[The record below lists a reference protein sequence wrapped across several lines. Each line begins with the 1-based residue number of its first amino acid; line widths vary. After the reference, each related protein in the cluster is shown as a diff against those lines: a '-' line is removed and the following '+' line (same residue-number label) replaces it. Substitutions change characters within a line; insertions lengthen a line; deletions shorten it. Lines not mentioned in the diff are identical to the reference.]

1 MSEVKV
7 FGMKAETGRWI
18 FVLVGLLMNVCLGA
32 VYAFSVFRKP
42 LEGLWSVSATQAGLP
57 FMVFLAMF
65 AVFMALAGGL
75 VTSWGP
81 RKTSL
86 LGAVLVGAGWILAG
100 FAPNILWL
108 TIFYGV
114 IGGSGVGILYGCPIA
129 VAAKWFPDKKGFA
142 VGLTL
147 AGFGLSALLMAPW
160 MTSTIASESV
170 GVAKTFMYFGVAFL
184 AVLVT
189 LSFGLRNPKPDWK
202 PAGWKGA
209 AAKGGSGVE
218 LDRGQMLRTPA
229 FYALWGSYIIGCL
242 AGLMAIGIAAPVGR
256 EVALLSSETAAIAVS
271 LFAVFNGVG
280 RPLFGWLTD
289 KITPRGTALLSF
301 ALILGASALLYFAG
315 QGSPAVYFV
324 AFSVLWLNLG
334 GWLAIA
340 PTATSTFFGAKHY
353 AKNYGVVFT
362 AYGIGAIA
370 GNLLSGMIHD
380 ATGGYLPVFVPVMGL
395 ATLGLVVAL
404 VGLRPTSLGAPAG
417 PGAKK

>member
-1 MSEVKV
+1 MAEQRV
-7 FGMKAETGRWI
+7 FGMKPESGRWV

-42 LEGLWSVSATQAGLP
+42 IEGLWNVNATQSGLP

-65 AVFMALAGGL
+65 AAFMALAGGL
-75 VTSWGP
+75 VSSWGP

-100 FAPNILWL
+100 IAPDILWL

-129 VAAKWFPDKKGFA
+129 VAAKWFPDKKGLA

-147 AGFGLSALLMAPW
+147 AGFGLSALLMAPL
-160 MTSTIASESV
+160 MSSTIAAASV
-170 GVAKTFMYFGVAFL
+170 GVSKTFIYFGVAFL
-184 AVLVT
+184 VVLLG
-189 LSFGLRNPKPDWK
+189 LSFGLRNPKDGWK
-202 PAGWKGA
+202 PAGWTGSR
-209 AAKGGSGVE
+209 AKGGAAVE
-218 LDRGQMLRTPA
+218 LDRAQMLRTPS

-256 EVALLSSETAAIAVS
+256 EVALLTPGAAAIAVS
-271 LFAVFNGVG
+271 VFAVFNGIG
-280 RPLFGWLTD
+280 RPLYGWLTD
-289 KITPRGTALLSF
+289 KISPKGTALLSF

-315 QGSPAVYFV
+315 QGSSLVYFV

-340 PTATSTFFGAKHY
+340 PTATATFFGAKHY
-353 AKNYGVVFT
+353 AKNYGIVFT

-370 GNLLSGMIHD
+370 GNLLAGLIHD
-380 ATGGYLPVFVPVMGL
+380 AAGGYLPVFVPVMALAGL
-395 ATLGLVVAL
+395 GFVVAL
-404 VGLRPTSLGAPAG
+404 LGMKGPATARTAAG
-417 PGAKK
+417 KK